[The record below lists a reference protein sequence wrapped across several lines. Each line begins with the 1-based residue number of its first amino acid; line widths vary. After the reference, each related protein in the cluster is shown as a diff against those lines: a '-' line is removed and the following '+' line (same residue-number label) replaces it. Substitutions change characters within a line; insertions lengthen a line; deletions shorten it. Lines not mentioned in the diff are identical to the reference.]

1 GEAQSGGDGA
11 GPASLFG
18 RAGAGVD
25 ENDDGIGGRGA
36 CDRVARVLHVSGAVG
51 EDERATVGGEVPV
64 GDVDGD
70 ALFAFGPQTVGEQ
83 SEVELSSEESAF
95 PARRGDGGELV
106 GEDRLRIVEESADKC
121 RFAVVDGSGS
131 GEAQQR
137 LRRRVQRGG
146 RLGGGCFGGGCSRH
160 QKYPSFLRSSIAAAE
175 IRSSARVAPRSV
187 TVVAATS
194 ARMDSRSSA
203 LDSTAPVQLISP
215 TVR

>member
-1 GEAQSGGDGA
+1 M
-11 GPASLFG
+11 PASLFG

-25 ENDDGIGGRGA
+25 EDDDGIGGRGSR
-36 CDRVARVLHVSGAVG
+36 DHIPGVLHVSGAVG
-51 EDERATVGGEVPV
+51 KDERATVGGEVPV

-83 SEVELSSEESAF
+83 SEIELTSQESAF
-95 PARRGDGGELV
+95 PAGRCHGGELV
-106 GEDRLRIVEESADKC
+106 GEDRLRIVEEPADE
-121 RFAVVDGSGS
+121 RGFPVVDGSGG

-137 LRRRVQRGG
+137 LRRRVQRRR
-146 RLGGGCFGGGCSRH
+146 RLGGGCFGGGCRRH

-203 LDSTAPVQLISP
+203 LDSTAPVQLMSP